1 MLEIPV
7 VGHRPRRA
15 AVVARR
21 AAWGVFG
28 RERSRDRR
36 GGDRLPA
43 ADEDVD
49 RGRIKRRIVADPGGE
64 AETFRLDRLRGGP
77 GANPAGFDADRQ
89 DFAGEIDRENGC
101 DHRRAG
107 ERPAHRLARGGARRV
122 DPVIARRRARQR
134 RDDDRCQRP
143 EIPAPGLRLQR
154 PRPLGPAAIFVPRL
168 LDHRIVRTSVGV
180 RFGAPLAR
188 LYRTR
193 SIAPAA
199 PVRPPPSAP
208 GRDRRECRRCARC
221 RSRAGRSRP
230 SRRSRAALRA

>member
-7 VGHRPRRA
+7 VGHRPRWA
-15 AVVARR
+15 LVVAG
-21 AAWGVFG
+21 AASGIVLG

-49 RGRIKRRIVADPGGE
+49 CGRVGRRIVADPGGE
-64 AETFRLDRLRGGP
+64 AETFRLDRLGGGP
-77 GANPAGFDADRQ
+77 GANPAGFNADRQ
-89 DFAGEIDRENGC
+89 NFAGEIDRENGC

-107 ERPAHRLARGGARRV
+107 ERPTDRLARGGARRV

-134 RDDDRCQRP
+134 RDDDRNQRP
-143 EIPAPGLRLQR
+143 GIPAPGLRLQR
-154 PRPLGPAAIFVPRL
+154 SRPLGPAAIFVPRL

-180 RFGAPLAR
+180 RFGRPLAR

-199 PVRPPPSAP
+199 RVTPPPSAP

-221 RSRAGRSRP
+221 RSTAGRSRRSP
-230 SRRSRAALRA
+230 RSRTALRA